1 MAATLTEQYF
11 EADDSEP
18 TMKKFR
24 LRRKSSSEKEIVEA
38 FLKAT
43 KIIYD
48 YGPPEL
54 NLFKYLADEAHFL
67 WEKENEKHKDDNEP
81 MNGIVLIH
89 DDDTKIAERCLH
101 FLGFDLRSNE
111 LESGDCLLKGQQ
123 EVICV
128 FLLRETFWKASNIAF
143 EEVLNNVVK
152 NIAKANVFF
161 MVPNEDI
168 SRAYE
173 FCKRYN
179 VCPQSNV
186 ISPAENKKVFYD
198 TFYDILKRQ
207 MTSFLHELQ
216 ARTFTGDVAIKEELK
231 GLIDELHER
240 KIPTKPKLTAQCLAR
255 IKKASEYGVI
265 GYRLLDNKLFV
276 FVDDPV
282 LMETDKKT
290 QLEKYIEDSFN
301 GTVNITPL
309 GTFLKPHCAI
319 KCGGYITNNITNKRG
334 TIGIFGKMP
343 DLVKNEKER
352 TVTLSSPNLFSDGDI
367 ARLPNG
373 EDVGVCIWP
382 VKLEPHRENLIDVAI
397 VEIDS
402 KRIDTIQRAVFNEH
416 ILVENIP
423 YENLDNRL
431 VFKYGAR
438 TQTTYGWI
446 KKISN
451 FELFERDVLAIIPK
465 SPATLFSEEGDSGAI
480 VVTIIDGMHHGVG
493 MVYGSHLELWNST
506 NTNTRIPTVA
516 IFLKNALERFSRI
529 REMSISFEEI

>member
-89 DDDTKIAERCLH
+89 DDDTEIAERCLH

-161 MVPNEDI
+161 MVSNEDI

-186 ISPAENKKVFYD
+186 ISQAENKKVFYD
-198 TFYDILKRQ
+198 TFYDILERQ

-216 ARTFTGDVAIKEELK
+216 ARTFTGDVTIEEELK
-231 GLIDELHER
+231 GLIEELHER
-240 KIPTKPKLTAQCLAR
+240 KITTKPKLKAQCLAR
-255 IKKASEYGVI
+255 IKEASEYGVV

-276 FVDDPV
+276 FVDGP
-282 LMETDKKT
+282 LMMGTDKKT
-290 QLEKYIEDSFN
+290 QLERSIEDFFN
-301 GTVNITPL
+301 GKVTITPL
-309 GTFLKPHCAI
+309 RTFLKPHCAI
-319 KCGGYITNNITNKRG
+319 KCGGYITNNKINKSG
-334 TIGIFGKMP
+334 TIGVFGKMRN
-343 DLVKNEKER
+343 LVKNDIER
-352 TVTLSSPNLFSDGDI
+352 TVALSSPNLFSDGDI
-367 ARLPNG
+367 ASLPNG
-373 EDVGVCIWP
+373 EDVGVCFWP
-382 VKLEPHRENLIDVAI
+382 VKLEPYMENIIDVSI

-402 KRIDTIQRAVFNEH
+402 TRIDTIQRSIFNEH
-416 ILVENIP
+416 ILVEECP
-423 YENLDNRL
+423 YEYLNHRL
-431 VFKYGAR
+431 VFKYGAK

-446 KKISN
+446 KKIN
-451 FELFERDVLAIIPK
+451 DFELFERDILTILPK

-480 VVTIIDGMHHGVG
+480 VVTIIGGIHYGVG
-493 MVYGSHLELWNST
+493 MVYGSHLDLL
-506 NTNTRIPTVA
+506 NTNNESTKIPTVA
-516 IFLKNALERFSRI
+516 IFLKNALERFTR
-529 REMSISFEEI
+529 RKQMSISFEEI